1 MKEGRGTGYLTH
13 AGWSGHDR
21 HDAFID
27 VPIHP
32 PTLPYAPL
40 RSPTLPYAPL
50 RSPTLR
56 GLPPPRYTCLDTLAR
71 FPNTSIHTP
80 HA

>member
-40 RSPTLPYAPL
+40 RSADYTPSIHL
-50 RSPTLR
+50 
-56 GLPPPRYTCLDTLAR
+56 PRYTCP
-71 FPNTSIHTP
+71 FP
-80 HA
+80 

>member
-40 RSPTLPYAPL
+40 RSPALPYAPL
-50 RSPTLR
+50 RSADYTPSIHL
-56 GLPPPRYTCLDTLAR
+56 PRYTCP
-71 FPNTSIHTP
+71 FP
-80 HA
+80 

>member
-40 RSPTLPYAPL
+40 RSPTL
-50 RSPTLR
+50 R
-56 GLPPPRYTCLDTLAR
+56 GLHPPRYTCLDTLAR